1 MARQKKTFDEIVG
14 DEKPQ
19 ASKKTNTN
27 TATQKITVASKATK
41 QDEDKE
47 AERLKEENESLQK
60 MLASMQEQITALMKQ
75 GTSAPQVQVVKDVG
89 SSGKKVKV
97 MSLIHNPINVSTDVN
112 GGGRVKSFDK
122 YGDVRTIKFD
132 DLSDMVSA
140 YPNTFNKGYLYI
152 MDNDVVNELGLT
164 DEYSSTVYSKEQVDS
179 IVNLTDE
186 TAVNLFIGMDKDLR
200 DSTAKAIARNLKNGR
215 NYDYNLI
222 HMIKTETGIDIQ
234 SIADNALDLDIE
246 Q

>member
-1 MARQKKTFDEIVG
+1 MARQKKTFDEIIG
-14 DEKPQ
+14 DEKSQ
-19 ASKKTNTN
+19 ASKKTNT
-27 TATQKITVASKATK
+27 TTQKKVTTN
-41 QDEDKE
+41 QNEDEDEE
-47 AERLKEENESLQK
+47 AKRLKEENESLQK

-75 GTSAPQVQVVKDVG
+75 GTSAPQVQVIKDVG

-152 MDNDVVNELGLT
+152 MDNDVINELGLT
-164 DEYSSTVYSKEQVDS
+164 DEYASTVYSKEQVDN
-179 IVNLTDE
+179 IVNLTNE
-186 TAVNLFIGMDKDLR
+186 TAVNLFVGMDKDLR
-200 DSTAKAIARNLKNGR
+200 DSTAKAIARNLKNGKK
-215 NYDYNLI
+215 YDYNLI

-246 Q
+246 

>member
-19 ASKKTNTN
+19 VSKKTNT
-27 TATQKITVASKATK
+27 TTQKKVTTNQNK
-41 QDEDKE
+41 DEDEE
-47 AERLKEENESLQK
+47 AKRLQEENESLQK

-89 SSGKKVKV
+89 LSGKKVKV

-152 MDNDVVNELGLT
+152 MDNDVINELGLT
-164 DEYSSTVYSKEQVDS
+164 DEYASTVYSKEQVDN

-186 TAVNLFIGMDKDLR
+186 TAVNLFVGMDKDLR
-200 DSTAKAIARNLKNGR
+200 DSTAKAIARNLKNGKK
-215 NYDYNLI
+215 YDYNLI
-222 HMIKTETGIDIQ
+222 HMIKAETGIDIQ

>member
-19 ASKKTNTN
+19 ASKKVNT
-27 TATQKITVASKATK
+27 TTQKKVTAN
-41 QDEDKE
+41 QNEDKDEE
-47 AERLKEENESLQK
+47 AKRLKEENESLQK

-75 GTSAPQVQVVKDVG
+75 GISAPQVQVIKDVG

-152 MDNDVVNELGLT
+152 MDNDVINELGLT
-164 DEYSSTVYSKEQVDS
+164 DEYASTVYSKEQVDN
-179 IVNLTDE
+179 IVNLTNE
-186 TAVNLFIGMDKDLR
+186 TAVNLFVGMDKDLR
-200 DSTAKAIARNLKNGR
+200 DSTAKAIARNLKNGKK
-215 NYDYNLI
+215 YDYNLI

>member
-19 ASKKTNTN
+19 TSKTNT
-27 TATQKITVASKATK
+27 TTQKKITTSKATN
-41 QDEDKE
+41 QNEDEDEE
-47 AERLKEENESLQK
+47 AKRLKEENESLQK

-75 GTSAPQVQVVKDVG
+75 GTSAPQVQVIKDVG

-132 DLSDMVSA
+132 DLSNMVSA

-152 MDNDVVNELGLT
+152 MDNDVINELGLT
-164 DEYSSTVYSKEQVDS
+164 DEYASTVYSKEQVDN
-179 IVNLTDE
+179 IVNLTNE
-186 TAVNLFIGMDKDLR
+186 TAVNLFVGMDKDLR
-200 DSTAKAIARNLKNGR
+200 DSTAKAIARNLKNGKK
-215 NYDYNLI
+215 YDYNLI

-246 Q
+246 

>member
-19 ASKKTNTN
+19 ESKESNAT
-27 TATQKITVASKATK
+27 TQKKVITSKATN
-41 QDEDKE
+41 QNEDEDEETK
-47 AERLKEENESLQK
+47 RLKEENESLQK

-75 GTSAPQVQVVKDVG
+75 GTSAPQVQVIKDVG

-152 MDNDVVNELGLT
+152 MDNDVINELGLT
-164 DEYSSTVYSKEQVDS
+164 DEYVSTVYSKEQVDN
-179 IVNLTDE
+179 IVNLTNE
-186 TAVNLFIGMDKDLR
+186 TAVNLFVGMDKDLR
-200 DSTAKAIARNLKNGR
+200 DSTAKAIARNLKNGKK
-215 NYDYNLI
+215 YDYNLI

>member
-19 ASKKTNTN
+19 TSKTNT
-27 TATQKITVASKATK
+27 TTQKKITTSKVTN
-41 QDEDKE
+41 QNEDEDEE
-47 AERLKEENESLQK
+47 AKRLKEENESLQK

-75 GTSAPQVQVVKDVG
+75 GTSAPQVQVIKDVG

-152 MDNDVVNELGLT
+152 MDNDVINELGLT
-164 DEYSSTVYSKEQVDS
+164 DEYASTVYSKEQVDN

-186 TAVNLFIGMDKDLR
+186 TAVNLFMGMDKDLR
-200 DSTAKAIARNLKNGR
+200 DSTAKAIARNLKNGKK
-215 NYDYNLI
+215 YDYNLI
-222 HMIKTETGIDIQ
+222 HMIETETGIDIQ

>member
-1 MARQKKTFDEIVG
+1 MARQKKTFDEIIG

-19 ASKKTNTN
+19 TSKTNT
-27 TATQKITVASKATK
+27 TMQKKITTSKVTN
-41 QDEDKE
+41 QNEDEDEETK
-47 AERLKEENESLQK
+47 RLKEENESLQK
-60 MLASMQEQITALMKQ
+60 MLVSMQEQITALMKQ
-75 GTSAPQVQVVKDVG
+75 GTSAPQVQVIKDVG

-152 MDNDVVNELGLT
+152 MDNDVINELGLT
-164 DEYSSTVYSKEQVDS
+164 DEYS
-179 IVNLTDE
+179 
-186 TAVNLFIGMDKDLR
+186 G
-200 DSTAKAIARNLKNGR
+200 
-215 NYDYNLI
+215 
-222 HMIKTETGIDIQ
+222 
-234 SIADNALDLDIE
+234 
-246 Q
+246 

>member
-19 ASKKTNTN
+19 ASKTNT
-27 TATQKITVASKATK
+27 TTQKKVTTSKATN
-41 QDEDKE
+41 QNEDEDEE
-47 AERLKEENESLQK
+47 AKRLKEENESLQK

-75 GTSAPQVQVVKDVG
+75 GTSAPQVQVIKDVG

-152 MDNDVVNELGLT
+152 MDNDVINELGLT
-164 DEYSSTVYSKEQVDS
+164 DEYASTVYSKEQVDN
-179 IVNLTDE
+179 IVNLTNE
-186 TAVNLFIGMDKDLR
+186 TAVNLFVGMDKDLR
-200 DSTAKAIARNLKNGR
+200 DSTAKAIARNLKNGKK
-215 NYDYNLI
+215 YDYNLI

-246 Q
+246 

>member
-19 ASKKTNTN
+19 TSKTNT
-27 TATQKITVASKATK
+27 TTQKKITTSKATN
-41 QDEDKE
+41 QNEDEDEE
-47 AERLKEENESLQK
+47 AKRLKEENESLQK

-75 GTSAPQVQVVKDVG
+75 GTSAPQVQVIKDVG

-132 DLSDMVSA
+132 DLSNMVSA

-152 MDNDVVNELGLT
+152 MDNDVINELGLT
-164 DEYSSTVYSKEQVDS
+164 DEYASTVYSKEQVDN
-179 IVNLTDE
+179 IVNLTNE
-186 TAVNLFIGMDKDLR
+186 TAVNLFVGMDKDLR
-200 DSTAKAIARNLKNGR
+200 DSTAKAIARNLKNGKK
-215 NYDYNLI
+215 YDYNLI

>member
-14 DEKPQ
+14 DGKPQ

-27 TATQKITVASKATK
+27 TTTQKTTKIIK

-47 AERLKEENESLQK
+47 TERLKEENESLQK
-60 MLASMQEQITALMKQ
+60 MLASMQEQITTLMKQ
-75 GTSAPQVQVVKDVG
+75 GNSAPQVQVVKDVG

-112 GGGRVKSFDK
+112 GGGRVKSFHK

-132 DLSDMVSA
+132 DLSDIVSA

-152 MDNDVVNELGLT
+152 MDNDVVSELGLT
-164 DEYSSTVYSKEQVDS
+164 DEYSSTVYSKEQVDN

-186 TAVNLFIGMDKDLR
+186 TAVNLFMGMDKDLR
-200 DSTAKAIARNLKNGR
+200 DSTAKAIARNLKNGK

>member
-1 MARQKKTFDEIVG
+1 
-14 DEKPQ
+14 
-19 ASKKTNTN
+19 
-27 TATQKITVASKATK
+27 
-41 QDEDKE
+41 
-47 AERLKEENESLQK
+47 

>member
-19 ASKKTNTN
+19 TSKTNT
-27 TATQKITVASKATK
+27 TTQKKITTSKVTN
-41 QDEDKE
+41 QNEDEDEE
-47 AERLKEENESLQK
+47 AKRLKEENESLQK

-75 GTSAPQVQVVKDVG
+75 GTSAPQVQVIKDVG

-152 MDNDVVNELGLT
+152 MDNDVINELGLT
-164 DEYSSTVYSKEQVDS
+164 DEYASTVYNKEQVDN

-186 TAVNLFIGMDKDLR
+186 TAVNLFMGMDKDLR
-200 DSTAKAIARNLKNGR
+200 DSTAKAIARNLKNGKK
-215 NYDYNLI
+215 YDYNLI

>member
-14 DEKPQ
+14 GEKPQ
-19 ASKKTNTN
+19 ASKKTNT
-27 TATQKITVASKATK
+27 TTQKTTVASKATK

-47 AERLKEENESLQK
+47 TERLKEENESLQK

-75 GTSAPQVQVVKDVG
+75 GSAPQVQVVKDVG

-152 MDNDVVNELGLT
+152 MDNDVINELGLT

-200 DSTAKAIARNLKNGR
+200 DSTAKAIARNLKNGK